1 MKERIDRRLKS
12 TMTFF
17 EANLVRGACLAL
29 MLLASLPTSLP
40 ALEEPAT
47 TVQSGQHD
55 PNPSLHERYPR
66 YKLRIGDSFDLD
78 MEFSPEFNQTVVVQ
92 PDGYIALK
100 GVGSVHVEGETI
112 PELTET
118 IKSAYGKT
126 LRDPVIAI
134 SLKDFEKP
142 YFVASGQVGKPG
154 KYDLRSDLTV
164 TEAVAIAGGFT
175 EKSKHSQVVLFR
187 PSPSGGYE
195 AKLIDIKKLLN
206 SRNLSEDPR
215 VQPGDL
221 VYVPQNAISKI
232 RPFLPTSSMGA
243 FLGSGAF

>member
-1 MKERIDRRLKS
+1 
-12 TMTFF
+12 MTLFKTNF
-17 EANLVRGACLAL
+17 VRCGCLAL
-29 MLLASLPTSLP
+29 LVLAGLP
-40 ALEEPAT
+40 ASVRAIEEPT
-47 TVQSGQHD
+47 TTAQPGQRD

-92 PDGYIALK
+92 PDGYITLK
-100 GVGSVHVEGETI
+100 GVGSFHVEGETI

-118 IKSAYGKT
+118 IRGAYGKT
-126 LRDPVIAI
+126 LHDPVIAI

-142 YFVASGQVGKPG
+142 YFIATGQVGKPG
-154 KYDLRSDLTV
+154 KYDLRSDMTV

-195 AKLIDIKKLLN
+195 AKLINIKKLLD
-206 SRNLSEDPR
+206 SRNLSEDLQ

-221 VYVPQNAISKI
+221 VYVPQNSISKI

-243 FLGSGAF
+243 YLGSGAF